1 MKISFAENA
10 CACGNKCAPDVP
22 PKVRREKELVVAL
35 AGNANVGKSAIFNQL
50 TGLNQV
56 TGNWPGKTV
65 ERAEGTLHF
74 KGRTIRVVD
83 LPGIYSLSAYSME
96 ELVSREYL
104 ATEKPDLIVNVVDAS
119 ALERN
124 LYLTLQLLELE
135 VPLVIALNQV
145 DFAAKKGLKIDVTK
159 LSKFLGVK
167 VVPTVAVAGKG
178 ITELLSVVVSEA
190 AEKRRQST
198 TNIVYGKELETK
210 IAEVQKLVASKLPQ
224 LCMVYPARWIA
235 IKLLEKDSDITEK
248 VNASAD
254 ADAVL
259 KRVEHLT
266 VELEKVHGESAQVV
280 VASERYTLS
289 NKIVKDAVTVEAEP
303 KISVEQTLS
312 TITTHKLLGY
322 LILGAVVAAT
332 FGVIFAGGNYLSRLL
347 DECLMWLSDS
357 FEGLIAPVLPVV
369 AVDLLVKGVLGGL
382 VSGITIALPY
392 IVPFYV
398 VLALLEDSGYLPR
411 AAFLMDNLMH
421 KIGLH
426 GKAFI
431 PLILGYGCTVPAC
444 IGCRIMET
452 QRERL
457 LSAFVVVLIPCAART
472 VVILGLVGQ
481 YVGLAA
487 VVGLYVFDLV
497 LVFALGRVAFK
508 VLPGE
513 PVGLIMEMPS
523 YKKPSLKTLVIKTWN
538 RTKDFVYVAFPI
550 IIVGSV
556 VIEAFALSGLMPYFV
571 DLASPIMTAWLG
583 LPAIVAI
590 PLLFGVLR
598 KELTLILLA
607 TTLSSVGLSL
617 ESLSAVQMIVFALVV
632 MIYIPCI
639 ATIAACK
646 REFGWKKS
654 LYITLIDIGLALVI
668 GGLAFRILSVL
679 MPA

>member
-1 MKISFAENA
+1 MKINPSKSV
-10 CACGNKCAPDVP
+10 CSCGNQRNVDPSSKA
-22 PKVRREKELVVAL
+22 RKENELIVAL

-74 KGRTIRVVD
+74 KGYTIHVVD
-83 LPGIYSLSAYSME
+83 LPGTYSLSAYSME

-104 ATEKPDLIVNVVDAS
+104 ATEKPDIIVNVVDAS

-145 DFAAKKGLKIDVTK
+145 DFAAKKGLKIDVEK

-167 VVPTVAVAGKG
+167 IVPTVAVAGKG

-190 AEKRRQST
+190 TQRRKQT
-198 TNIVYGKELETK
+198 AVNVVYGKELETQ
-210 IAEVQKLVASKLPQ
+210 IVAVQKLVASKLPQ
-224 LCMVYPARWIA
+224 FCVVYPARWVA

-248 VNASAD
+248 VRSSPD
-254 ADAVL
+254 GSAVL
-259 KRVEHLT
+259 ELVERLT
-266 VELEKVHGESAQVV
+266 AELEKVHGESAPVV
-280 VASERYTLS
+280 VASERYTLAS
-289 NKIVKDAVTVEAEP
+289 KIVKDTVTVEAKP
-303 KISVEQTLS
+303 KISIEQTLS
-312 TITTHKLLGY
+312 TITTHKILGY
-322 LILGAVVAAT
+322 LILAAVVVAT

-347 DECLMWLSDS
+347 DECLMWLSDG
-357 FEGLIAPVLPVV
+357 FEGLLAPILPAF

-411 AAFLMDNLMH
+411 AAFLMDNIMH

-481 YVGLAA
+481 YVGLSA

-497 LVFALGRVAFK
+497 LVFALGRIAFK
-508 VLPGE
+508 ALPGE

-523 YKKPSLKTLVIKTWN
+523 YKKPSLKTLVIKTWG

-556 VIEAFALSGLMPYFV
+556 IIEAFALSGLMPYFV
-571 DLASPIMTAWLG
+571 DIASPIMTAWLG

-590 PLLFGVLR
+590 PLLFGILR

-607 TTLSSVGLSL
+607 TTLSSIGLSL

-632 MIYIPCI
+632 MIYIPCL

-654 LYITLIDIGLALVI
+654 LYITIIDVGLALII
-668 GGLAFRILSVL
+668 GGLAFRILSAL
-679 MPA
+679 MST

>member
-1 MKISFAENA
+1 MKINSTKSFS
-10 CACGNKCAPDVP
+10 ACGKHY
-22 PKVRREKELVVAL
+22 KVNLPSSVRKENELIIAL

-74 KGRTIRVVD
+74 KGQNIRVVD

-96 ELVSREYL
+96 EIVSREYL
-104 ATEKPDLIVNVVDAS
+104 AIEKPDIIINVVDAS

-135 VPLVIALNQV
+135 VPLVIALNQI
-145 DFAAKKGLKIDVTK
+145 DFAAKKGLKIDVAK

-167 VVPTVAVAGKG
+167 IVPTVAVAGKG
-178 ITELLSVVVSEA
+178 ITELLSVVVDEA
-190 AEKRRQST
+190 AEKRKR
-198 TNIVYGKELETK
+198 NICHVAYGKELEEQ
-210 IAEVQKLVASKLPQ
+210 IAAAEKLVASKLPQ
-224 LCMVYPARWIA
+224 LCAIYPSRWIA

-248 VNASAD
+248 VHASTD
-254 ADAVL
+254 GRVVL
-259 KRVEHLT
+259 ELVEKLT
-266 VELEKVHGESAQVV
+266 AKLEKVHGESAQVV

-289 NKIVKDAVTVEAEP
+289 SKIVKETVTVEAKP
-303 KISVEQTLS
+303 KISIEQTLS
-312 TITTHKLLGY
+312 TITTHKILGY
-322 LILGAVVAAT
+322 LILAAVVIVT
-332 FGVIFAGGNYLSRLL
+332 FGFIFAGGNYLSKIL
-347 DECLMWLSDS
+347 DECLMWLSNS
-357 FEGLIAPVLPVV
+357 FGGLLAPALPVF
-369 AVDLLVKGVLGGL
+369 AVDLLVKGVLGGIA
-382 VSGITIALPY
+382 SGITIALPY

-452 QRERL
+452 QQERL

-481 YVGLAA
+481 YVGLTA
-487 VVGLYVFDLV
+487 VIGLYAFDLL
-497 LVFALGRVAFK
+497 LVFMLGRIAFK
-508 VLPGE
+508 ALPGE

-523 YKKPSLKTLVIKTWN
+523 YKKPSLKTLIIKTWS

-556 VIEAFALSGLMPYFV
+556 IIEAFALSGLMPSFV
-571 DLASPIMTAWLG
+571 DTVSPLMTAWLG

-590 PLLFGVLR
+590 PLLFGILR

-607 TTLSSVGLSL
+607 TTLSSIGLTL

-632 MIYIPCI
+632 MIYTPCL

-646 REFGWKKS
+646 REFGWKKA
-654 LYITLIDIGLALVI
+654 LYITLIDIGLALLI
-668 GGLAFRILSVL
+668 GGLAFRILSAL